1 VRRSRAHQVGN
12 LGMRLHPR
20 RESRDEGRL
29 PPLHEPSRGLVS
41 LIEVSRDAVAEHQ
54 VGAVPRFFDL
64 VDCFACHVAAWP
76 DTGTEYFL
84 DNRTTAPGAEQRVT
98 SSTRLCQ
105 RMTVLAL
112 DHTVGRRHD
121 GRGHCRRDTLKAEP
135 DGAPSNCQKQVGR
148 CVMRYAQAADGR
160 FAPPRR
166 PRSSLRNSYSC
177 VSAYQL
183 AEIGPPRIR
192 RQDHPSAWPSGYAE
206 TLANRPR
213 GGGLSAEK
221 RGGQAL
227 YQTAARLME
236 GWQSSLVAALPPRM

>member
-84 DNRTTAPGAEQRVT
+84 DNRTTAPGAGTEGDVIYPT
-98 SSTRLCQ
+98 
-105 RMTVLAL
+105 
-112 DHTVGRRHD
+112 
-121 GRGHCRRDTLKAEP
+121 
-135 DGAPSNCQKQVGR
+135 
-148 CVMRYAQAADGR
+148 
-160 FAPPRR
+160 
-166 PRSSLRNSYSC
+166 
-177 VSAYQL
+177 VSANDGSSF
-183 AEIGPPRIR
+183 GPHR
-192 RQDHPSAWPSGYAE
+192 RSDA
-206 TLANRPR
+206 
-213 GGGLSAEK
+213 
-221 RGGQAL
+221 
-227 YQTAARLME
+227 
-236 GWQSSLVAALPPRM
+236 